1 MGIVIEDDVPQ
12 PNFTVK
18 EILEVLDADPVV
30 DEELITMAHTI
41 SEDTLSSLTQAFR
54 AILPAGLGTKLA
66 SEREAAI
73 KTKKM
78 YRKSEIFEA
87 SEISARAYKK
97 RELLDLLDI
106 ELDENDLLERGFS
119 KTLIREMVDMGAILE
134 REERV
139 LRETICELPQYEKKV
154 LNEEQEA
161 VYNTITRQGEGT
173 ILLEGVTGSGKTEV
187 YLQLVEH
194 AIREGKT
201 AIVLVPEIALTPQ
214 TIERFAGRFPGL
226 VALYHSKLST
236 SERFDEWTKLKTGE
250 AKIVVGARSAIF
262 VPLQDLGVI
271 VIDEEHED
279 SYKSD
284 RAPKYDARE
293 IAAIR
298 AATHHCPLVL
308 GSATPRVETLYRAEN
323 GEMTHLR
330 LTKRALAQALPEMKV
345 IDMREEL
352 REKNVSMFSRE
363 LYYEMNLALRSH
375 RQILLFLNKRGHSSF
390 VFCRNCGYA
399 EKCDSC
405 DVTMTY
411 HKGAKRLICHYCG
424 KTKRLPDL
432 CPVCGSNKI
441 RHFGAGTEKLELDT
455 KRMFPDARVE
465 RMDFDT
471 TRRKNSYETIY
482 RKMKDHEIDILIG
495 TQMIAKGLDFPNVA
509 LVGVMAADISL
520 NLPNFNSAEKTF
532 SLITQVAGRAGRG
545 DGNGKV
551 IIQTYKPEHYAIRC
565 ALNGDLRKFYE
576 EDSKMRKIFY
586 YPPYTR
592 MAMVVG
598 TSTNYRVLAHHM
610 HALYEAFRTF
620 MGENR
625 LLDIA
630 LIGPSPC
637 RILRVKDQYRMQI
650 LLKTENSYDNR
661 REMLKRVCIK
671 DEMNLENRDV
681 LISITM
687 DPSIIL

>member
-1 MGIVIEDDVPQ
+1 MGIVIEDAVPQ
-12 PNFTVK
+12 PDFAVK

-78 YRKSEIFEA
+78 YRKSETFEA
-87 SEISARAYKK
+87 SEISVRAYKK
-97 RELLDLLDI
+97 RELLNLLDI

-154 LNEEQEA
+154 LNEEQET
-161 VYNTITRQGEGT
+161 VYNAITRQGEGT

-214 TIERFAGRFPGL
+214 TIERFAGRFPGV

-262 VPLQDLGVI
+262 APLQDLGVI

-298 AATHHCPLVL
+298 AETHHCPLVL

-330 LTKRALAQALPEMKV
+330 LTKRALAQALPQMKV

-650 LLKTENSYDNR
+650 LLKTENSYDNM

-671 DEMNLENRDV
+671 DEMNLDNRDV

>member
-1 MGIVIEDDVPQ
+1 MGIVIEDAVPQ
-12 PNFTVK
+12 PDFAVK

-78 YRKSEIFEA
+78 YRKSETFEA
-87 SEISARAYKK
+87 SEISVRAYKK
-97 RELLDLLDI
+97 RELLNLLDI

-262 VPLQDLGVI
+262 APLQDLGVI

-298 AATHHCPLVL
+298 AETHHCPLVL

-330 LTKRALAQALPEMKV
+330 LTKRALAQALPQMKV

-650 LLKTENSYDNR
+650 LLKTENSYDNM